1 MMVGYFLGGLGP
13 LGWMIPVGVDLLY
26 IAANFPLMGGYMK
39 GLRCPASAYELW
51 LIGEGTKPLDK
62 RRPILLHCIG
72 RCGLGLPSWGV

>member
-39 GLRCPASAYELW
+39 GLRCHLH
-51 LIGEGTKPLDK
+51 
-62 RRPILLHCIG
+62 RPMNYG
-72 RCGLGLPSWGV
+72 